1 MLNSTD
7 LDEQLYGVFTASHW
21 YVAFSGGLDSSVLL
35 HVLHCWCAAHPG
47 APALQA
53 LHINHGL
60 QPAADDWQRHCE
72 AQCRAWGLSC
82 ISRAV
87 QVPRR
92 GSLEAAARD
101 ARYQAFEEC
110 LPTGAV
116 LFMGHHLDDQI
127 ETFFLRLMRGAGEQG
142 LAGMPRQRKLGAG
155 QLLRPLLAC
164 PRAALEAYADEH
176 ALAHVEDPSNRD
188 AAMDRNYLRARVLPA
203 LGARW
208 PAYRQSVA
216 RTLGHLAAAAD
227 SVAVAVGVPDTVY
240 SLMGDPGLPVSQLQ
254 EPPPEVAAAR
264 LRGWLSAQGCRAPER
279 AALLEFLR
287 QVRVA
292 PPDGKPRLDCGC
304 YALQRYRD
312 AVFLEPAP
320 LAAPVEDLLLAPGQA
335 STVPGVGSLQL
346 QSAQADALRLLPG
359 EHLIVRWRR
368 GGERCRLSGRTGSRS
383 LKALMQEWAVPP
395 WWRARVP
402 LVYLGD
408 ELVAVGDLARCESAR
423 WQALAAEGESLW
435 DFAWKRPSR
444 HQF

>member
-7 LDEQLYGVFTASHW
+7 LDEQLNDVFTASHW

-35 HVLHCWCAAHPG
+35 HVLLHWCAAHPG

-72 AQCRAWGLSC
+72 AQCRAWGLPC

-87 QVPRR
+87 QVPHR
-92 GSLEAAARD
+92 GGLEAAARE
-101 ARYQAFEEC
+101 ARYQVFEEC
-110 LPTGAV
+110 LPAGAV

-127 ETFFLRLMRGAGEQG
+127 ETFFLRLMRGAGVQG

-176 ALAHVEDPSNRD
+176 GLAYVEDPSNRD

-208 PAYRQSVA
+208 PTYRQSVA
-216 RTLGHLAAAAD
+216 RALDHLAAAAD

-254 EPPPEVAAAR
+254 EALPEVAAAR

-292 PPDGKPRLDCGC
+292 PADGKPRLDCGS
-304 YALQRYRD
+304 YALQRYRE

-320 LAAPVEDLLLAPGQA
+320 VAARVEELQLAPDQA
-335 STVPGVGSLQL
+335 YTVAGVGSLQL
-346 QSAQADALRLLPG
+346 QPVQSDGLRLLPG
-359 EHLIVRWRR
+359 EQLTVRWRR
-368 GGERCRLSGRTGSRS
+368 GGERCRLSGRPGSRS